1 MVSLI
6 ISILT
11 CVAVLGAIYLVI
23 AYFAPYMVE
32 FVDSITAAM
41 QDFSALVPPW
51 LLAFALIPLV
61 LFVIGIII
69 KLL

>member
-11 CVAVLGAIYLVI
+11 CVAVLGAIYFVV
-23 AYFAPYMVE
+23 AYLAPYMAD
-32 FVDSITAAM
+32 FVDSITVAM

-61 LFVIGIII
+61 LFIVGVII